1 MANSLNTPQQCLN
14 FFEQRVVREV
24 AHWGAQEAVKTIVVG
39 LLDRERENILK
50 AIGFGLAVAA
60 AWPATR
66 QLIITFAPYMERRGL
81 WDSWH
86 TLLTRAIAAA
96 QRATDVAG
104 EITLTALLARLSQR
118 QSRGADVVTYYRRVM
133 RLARRA
139 DNRFEL
145 ARACSNLGY
154 YYVDNGGQWW
164 RAEILNQ
171 HALALFAELNSQH
184 GQAHTHNHL
193 GFLYTRQKRWAEAE
207 THLQQA
213 CSLWREMGDEYS
225 LTAFGLQNLGMLY
238 IDQKKPAEALTWLE
252 LAYHKAE
259 ALGETALVGRILQNM
274 ALGYRQQGVLSKAE
288 VLARQ
293 AEQISHKYQDTPLLA
308 FTWHNLGLVY
318 AQGRQLTQAHEYLER
333 ALHLYR
339 QLGNRYGEEQLF
351 GELKELEAA
360 NIILSISH
368 RYNWPLTTG

>member
-24 AHWGAQEAVKTIVVG
+24 SHWGAQEAVKTIVVG

-86 TLLTRAIAAA
+86 SLLTRAIAAA
-96 QRATDVAG
+96 QRSTDVAG
-104 EITLTALLARLSQR
+104 EITLTALLARLCQR

-133 RLARRA
+133 RLAHRA

-154 YYVDNGGQWW
+154 YYVDGGHWW
-164 RAEILNQ
+164 RAEVLGQ
-171 HALALFAELNSQH
+171 HALDLFVTLNSQH

-193 GFLYTRQKRWAEAE
+193 GALYTRQQRWAEAE

-213 CSLWREMGDEYS
+213 CSLWRTMGDEYS
-225 LTAFGLQNLGMLY
+225 LTAFGLLNLGMLY
-238 IDQKKPAEALTWLE
+238 GDQKKPQEALIWLE
-252 LAYHKAE
+252 AAYHKAE

-274 ALGYRQQGVLSKAE
+274 ALAYRQQGELVKAE
-288 VLARQ
+288 ALARQ
-293 AEQISHKYQDTPLLA
+293 TEQIAHKYHDMLLLA
-308 FTWHNLGLVY
+308 YTWHNLGLIY
-318 AQGRQLTQAHEYLER
+318 AQERQLEQAQEYLAR
-333 ALHLYR
+333 AVKLYR
-339 QLGNRYGEEQLF
+339 QLGNHYGEERLF
-351 GELKELEAA
+351 AELQELGSADST
-360 NIILSISH
+360 LSISH
-368 RYNWPLTTG
+368 QAD